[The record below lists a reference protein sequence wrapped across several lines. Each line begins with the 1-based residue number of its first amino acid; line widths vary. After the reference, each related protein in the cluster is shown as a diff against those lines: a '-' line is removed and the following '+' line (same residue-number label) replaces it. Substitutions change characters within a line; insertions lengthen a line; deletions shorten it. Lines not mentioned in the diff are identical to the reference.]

1 MALLIPIAGRWLVVC
16 LSPAEGNGC
25 FAHPCG
31 CCDMGNVLSA
41 TLFTQAWPA
50 AQQLVISQGGRGVSL
65 LHFFACFGVFFASPT
80 WNKIS

>member
-1 MALLIPIAGRWLVVC
+1 MAPLTPTAGRWLMVC
-16 LSPAEGNGC
+16 PLPAEGTGC

-50 AQQLVISQGGRGVSL
+50 AQQLVISQGGWGLVVFCL
-65 LHFFACFGVFFASPT
+65 FWDFFASPT